1 MSQIL
6 IVEDEAK
13 IAAFLEKGLQKHGYQ
28 TIVVVDGEQAT
39 QIIQQMNFDLILLDL
54 GLPVKNG
61 LAVLEE
67 VSQMPQPAPAVIV
80 LTARADD
87 RDRHYSLQLGAKDY
101 ITKPFRFN
109 DLLERV
115 NTILKS
121 QIPVAV
127 MVALASLHDRG

>member
-1 MSQIL
+1 MAQIL
-6 IVEDEAK
+6 IVEDEAR

-28 TIVVVDGEQAT
+28 TTVAVDGEQAT
-39 QIIQQMNFDLILLDL
+39 QMIEKVDFDLVLLDL

-61 LAVLEE
+61 LTVLEE
-67 VSQMPQPAPAVIV
+67 VSQMPHPAPAVIV

-87 RDRHYSLQLGAKDY
+87 GDRHRSLQLGAKDY
-101 ITKPFRFN
+101 MTKPFRFN

-121 QIPVAV
+121 QLPIAV
-127 MVALASLHDRG
+127 VLALSSLHN